1 MAHEHDRAS
10 LLVGADLTGAEDTIA
25 DILIEMA
32 STETLPRS
40 EALAEG
46 MIEELLFELG
56 SVNVKPLRKAGF
68 SVLKSPDIPSIL
80 VEVGFLSTQSD
91 LDNLIDPIWRNK
103 FVNGFRNA
111 LVKWVDKDT
120 ADAVRRRQ

>member
-1 MAHEHDRAS
+1 MYKRQELSETLAHEHDRAS
-10 LLVGADLTGAEDTIA
+10 LLVGADLSGAEDTIA

-56 SVNVKPLRKAGF
+56 SVNAKPIRKAGF
-68 SVLKSPDIPSIL
+68 LFSNPLISRQFLWRSAFCQLKVTWII
-80 VEVGFLSTQSD
+80 
-91 LDNLIDPIWRNK
+91 
-103 FVNGFRNA
+103 
-111 LVKWVDKDT
+111 
-120 ADAVRRRQ
+120 